1 MYIYIYI
8 YKVVGEKKNYIHTTV
23 CFMGLVAPIIRCFIG
38 TSCRS
43 YITIKTEQYIKEHI
57 S

>member
-1 MYIYIYI
+1 M
-8 YKVVGEKKNYIHTTV
+8 VVGEKKNYIHTTV